1 MMKTLMAAFDWRA
14 AGQGIARYRGQG
26 IGPPIIIVMLLAMV
40 IVPLP
45 PLALDV
51 LFTFNITLSI
61 MIVMVTIY
69 VMRPLDFAVFPTV
82 ILMATLLRLALNV
95 ASTRVVLLH
104 GQNGTEAAGHVISSF
119 GEFVI
124 GGNYAVGIVVFIILM
139 LINFVVVT
147 KGAGRVAE
155 VTARFTLDSLPGKQ
169 MAIDADLNAGIIN
182 HEQAK
187 LRREEVAAEADFYGS
202 MDGASKFVRGD
213 AVAGILIVLI
223 NVFGG
228 LMIGVL
234 QHGMPFGEAAQTYV
248 LLTIGDGLVATIP
261 SLLISTATAIIVTRV
276 ASSQDMGKQVQSQM
290 LSDPRVLGVA
300 AGLMAGLGIIPG
312 MPNVAFLTLAALA
325 GAGAYFI
332 AQKKREKIAAAQQST
347 QTPLNKK
354 PELKELSWEDVPPV
368 DVIGLEVGYGLI
380 PLVDR
385 NQGGQ
390 LMPRIK
396 GVRKKI
402 SQDLGFLVSAVHIRD
417 NLDLKPGEYRIS
429 INGVPMGLAE
439 IYADRDMAINPG
451 QVSGTL
457 SGIKTTDPAFGLEA
471 YWIERTTKEHAQAMG
486 YTVVDPATVVA
497 THLSQILN
505 ENAADLFG
513 YEEAQQ
519 LIDTLKQGAPKL
531 VEDLVPKTLAMTIIV
546 QVLRNLLEERIPIRD
561 IRTIA
566 ETLARQGQHTQNV
579 QQLTETVRIAL
590 GRMIVQ
596 HINGLTANLPVITL
610 DPQLEQLLLNSTQR
624 TGDNPAG
631 TPGIEPGLAE
641 RLHQSLRDAAEK
653 QEQAGQPA
661 ILLVA
666 PQIRVWLARMV
677 RYSIRQLHVLSYN
690 EVPDNKEIKV
700 VASVGNQR
708 AVA

>member
-1 MMKTLMAAFDWRA
+1 MKALLASLDWRS
-14 AGQGIARYRGQG
+14 AGQGIRSYRGQG
-26 IGPPIIIVMLLAMV
+26 IGPPLIIVMLLAMV
-40 IVPLP
+40 VVPLP
-45 PLALDV
+45 PLALDA

-61 MIVMVTIY
+61 VILMVTIY

-104 GQNGTEAAGHVISSF
+104 GQNGPEAAGHVIGSF

-147 KGAGRVAE
+147 KGAGRVSE
-155 VTARFTLDSLPGKQ
+155 VTARFTLDALPGKQ

-182 HEQAK
+182 QEQAK

-228 LMIGVL
+228 LLIGVL
-234 QHGMPFGEAAQTYV
+234 QHGMPFGQAAQTYV

-276 ASSQDMGKQVQSQM
+276 ASSQDMGKQVQAQM
-290 LSDPRVLGVA
+290 FSDPRVLGVA
-300 AGLMAGLGIIPG
+300 AGLMAGLGVIPG

-325 GAGAYFI
+325 GAGAYLI
-332 AQKKREKIAAAQQST
+332 ARKKQQKIELEAQQ
-347 QTPLNKK
+347 QAAPDKK
-354 PELKELSWEDVPPV
+354 PELKELTWEDVPPV

-429 INGVPMGLAE
+429 VNGVPMGAAE

-451 QVSGTL
+451 QVSGPIA
-457 SGIKTTDPAFGLEA
+457 GIKTIDPAFGLEA
-471 YWIERTTKEHAQAMG
+471 YWIERNTKEHAQAMG
-486 YTVVDPATVVA
+486 YTVVDPATVIA
-497 THLSQILN
+497 THLSQILT

-519 LIDTLKQGAPKL
+519 LIDTLKEGAPKL
-531 VEDLVPKTLAMTIIV
+531 VEDLVPKTLGMTTIV
-546 QVLRNLLEERIPIRD
+546 QVLRNLLEERLPIRD

-566 ETLARQGQHTQNV
+566 ETLARHGQHTQDV
-579 QQLTETVRIAL
+579 TQLTEVVRIAL

-596 HINGLTANLPVITL
+596 HINGLTPNLPVITL

-624 TGDNPAG
+624 PNAGQDG

-641 RLHQSLRDAAEK
+641 RLHQSLREAAEK
-653 QEQAGQPA
+653 QEQVGQPS

-666 PQIRVWLARMV
+666 PQIRGWLARMV

-690 EVPDNKEIKV
+690 EIPDNKDIKV

>member
-1 MMKTLMAAFDWRA
+1 MKALLASLDWRS
-14 AGQGIARYRGQG
+14 AGQGIRSYRGQG
-26 IGPPIIIVMLLAMV
+26 IGPPLIIVMLLAMV
-40 IVPLP
+40 VVPLP
-45 PLALDV
+45 PLALDA

-61 MIVMVTIY
+61 VILMVTIY
-69 VMRPLDFAVFPTV
+69 VLRPLDFAVFPTV

-104 GQNGTEAAGHVISSF
+104 GQNGPDAAGHVIGSF

-147 KGAGRVAE
+147 KGAGRVSE
-155 VTARFTLDSLPGKQ
+155 VTARFTLDALPGKQ

-182 HEQAK
+182 QEQAK
-187 LRREEVAAEADFYGS
+187 LRREEVASEADFYGS

-213 AVAGILIVLI
+213 AVAGILIVFI

-228 LMIGVL
+228 LLIGVL
-234 QHGMPFGEAAQTYV
+234 QHGMPFGQAAQTYV

-276 ASSQDMGKQVQSQM
+276 ASSQDMGKQVQNQM
-290 LSDPRVLGVA
+290 FSDPRVLGVA

-325 GAGAYFI
+325 GTGAYLI
-332 AQKKREKIAAAQQST
+332 ARKKQEKIEMEAQQ
-347 QTPLNKK
+347 QAVPDKK
-354 PELKELSWEDVPPV
+354 PELKELTWEDVPPV

-429 INGVPMGLAE
+429 INGVPMGVAE

-451 QVSGTL
+451 QVSGPIA
-457 SGIKTTDPAFGLEA
+457 GIKTIDPAFGLEA
-471 YWIERTTKEHAQAMG
+471 YWIERNTKEHAQAMG
-486 YTVVDPATVVA
+486 YTVVDPATVIA
-497 THLSQILN
+497 THLSQILS

-519 LIDTLKQGAPKL
+519 LIDTLKEGAPKL
-531 VEDLVPKTLAMTIIV
+531 VEDLVPKTLGMTTIV
-546 QVLRNLLEERIPIRD
+546 QVLRNLLEERLPIRD

-566 ETLARQGQHTQNV
+566 ETLARHGQHTQDV
-579 QQLTETVRIAL
+579 TQLTEVVRIAL

-596 HINGLTANLPVITL
+596 HINGLTPNLPVITL

-624 TGDNPAG
+624 PNGGQDG

-641 RLHQSLRDAAEK
+641 RLHQSLREAAEK
-653 QEQAGQPA
+653 QEQVGQPS

-666 PQIRVWLARMV
+666 PQIRGWLARMV

-690 EVPDNKEIKV
+690 EIPDNKDIKV

>member
-1 MMKTLMAAFDWRA
+1 MKAFLDTLDWR
-14 AGQGIARYRGQG
+14 GIGKGVRAYRGQG
-26 IGPPIIIVMLLAMV
+26 IGPPLIIVMLLAMV

-51 LFTFNITLSI
+51 LFTFNITLSLVI
-61 MIVMVTIY
+61 LMVTIY

-104 GQNGTEAAGHVISSF
+104 GQEGPGAAGHVINSF

-124 GGNYAVGIVVFIILM
+124 GGNYAVGIVVFMILM

-147 KGAGRVAE
+147 KGAGRVSE
-155 VTARFTLDSLPGKQ
+155 VSARFTLDALPGKQ

-182 HEQAK
+182 QEQAK

-223 NVFGG
+223 NVLGG
-228 LMIGVL
+228 LLIGVL
-234 QHGMPFGEAAQTYV
+234 QHGLPFGQAAQTYV

-276 ASSQDMGKQVQSQM
+276 ASSQDMGKQVQTQM
-290 LSDPRVLGVA
+290 FSDPRVLGVA
-300 AGLMAGLGIIPG
+300 AGLMAGLGVVPG

-325 GAGAYFI
+325 GAGAYLI
-332 AQKKREKIAAAQQST
+332 ARKNQEQVQAAEQAEQA
-347 QTPLNKK
+347 PADKK
-354 PELKELSWEDVPPV
+354 PELKELTWDDVPPV

-402 SQDLGFLVSAVHIRD
+402 SQDLGFLVSPVHIRD

-429 INGVPMGLAE
+429 LNGVPMGMAD
-439 IYADRDMAINPG
+439 IFADRDMAINPG
-451 QVSGTL
+451 QVSGPL
-457 SGIKTTDPAFGLEA
+457 QGVKTKDPAFGLEA
-471 YWIERTTKEHAQAMG
+471 YWIERNTREHAQALG
-486 YTVVDPATVVA
+486 YTVVDPATVIA
-497 THLSQILN
+497 THLSQILT

-519 LIDTLKQGAPKL
+519 LLDTLKEGAPKL
-531 VEDLVPKTLAMTIIV
+531 VEDLVPKTLAMSVIV
-546 QVLRNLLEERIPIRD
+546 QVLRNLLEERLPIRD

-566 ETLARQGQHTQNV
+566 ETLARHGQHTQDVN
-579 QQLTETVRIAL
+579 QLTEVVRIAL

-596 HINGLTANLPVITL
+596 HINGLTPSLPVITL
-610 DPQLEQLLLNSTQR
+610 DPQLEQLLLGSTQR
-624 TGDNPAG
+624 GAEAG
-631 TPGIEPGLAE
+631 QSTPGIEPGLAE

-653 QEQAGQPA
+653 QEQAGLPA

-666 PQIRVWLARMV
+666 PQIRSWLARMV

-690 EVPDNKEIKV
+690 EVPDNKDIKV

-708 AVA
+708 SMA

>member
-1 MMKTLMAAFDWRA
+1 MKALLASLDWRS
-14 AGQGIARYRGQG
+14 AGQGIRSYRGQG
-26 IGPPIIIVMLLAMV
+26 IGPPLIIVMLLAMV
-40 IVPLP
+40 VVPLP
-45 PLALDV
+45 PLALDA

-61 MIVMVTIY
+61 VILMVTIY

-104 GQNGTEAAGHVISSF
+104 GQNGPEAAGHVIGSF

-147 KGAGRVAE
+147 KGAGRVSE
-155 VTARFTLDSLPGKQ
+155 VTARFTLDALPGKQ

-182 HEQAK
+182 QEQAK
-187 LRREEVAAEADFYGS
+187 LRREEVASEADFYGS

-213 AVAGILIVLI
+213 AVAGILIVFI

-228 LMIGVL
+228 LLIGVL

-276 ASSQDMGKQVQSQM
+276 ASSQDMGKQVQTQM
-290 LSDPRVLGVA
+290 FSDPRVLGVA
-300 AGLMAGLGIIPG
+300 AGLMAGLGVIPG

-325 GAGAYFI
+325 GTGAYLI
-332 AQKKREKIAAAQQST
+332 ARKKQEKAQLEAQQ
-347 QTPLNKK
+347 QAVPDKK
-354 PELKELSWEDVPPV
+354 PELKELTWDDVPPV

-429 INGVPMGLAE
+429 INGVPMGVAE

-451 QVSGTL
+451 QVSGPIA
-457 SGIKTTDPAFGLEA
+457 GIKTIDPAFGLEA
-471 YWIERTTKEHAQAMG
+471 YWIERNTKEHAQAMG
-486 YTVVDPATVVA
+486 YTVVDPATVIA
-497 THLSQILN
+497 THLSQLLT

-519 LIDTLKQGAPKL
+519 LIDTLKEGAPKL
-531 VEDLVPKTLAMTIIV
+531 VEDLVPKTLGMTTIV
-546 QVLRNLLEERIPIRD
+546 QVLRNLLEERLPIRD

-566 ETLARQGQHTQNV
+566 ETLARHGQHTQDV
-579 QQLTETVRIAL
+579 SQLTEVVRIAL

-596 HINGLTANLPVITL
+596 HINGLSPTLPVITL

-624 TGDNPAG
+624 PNGGQDG

-641 RLHQSLRDAAEK
+641 RLHQSLREAAEK
-653 QEQAGQPA
+653 QEQVGQPS

-666 PQIRVWLARMV
+666 PQIRSWLARMV

-690 EVPDNKEIKV
+690 EIPDNKDIKV

>member
-1 MMKTLMAAFDWRA
+1 MKSIIASLDWRT
-14 AGQGIARYRGQG
+14 AGQGIRAYRGQG
-26 IGPPIIIVMLLAMV
+26 IGPPLIIVMLLAMV
-40 IVPLP
+40 VVPLP
-45 PLALDV
+45 PLALDA

-61 MIVMVTIY
+61 VILMVTIY

-104 GQNGTEAAGHVISSF
+104 GQNGPDAAGHVIGSF

-147 KGAGRVAE
+147 KGAGRVSE
-155 VTARFTLDSLPGKQ
+155 VTARFTLDALPGKQ

-182 HEQAK
+182 QEQAK
-187 LRREEVAAEADFYGS
+187 IRREEVASEADFYGS

-213 AVAGILIVLI
+213 AVAGILIVFI

-228 LMIGVL
+228 LLIGVL
-234 QHGMPFGEAAQTYV
+234 QHGMPFGQAAQTYV

-261 SLLISTATAIIVTRV
+261 SLLISTATAIIVTR
-276 ASSQDMGKQVQSQM
+276 ATSSQDMGKQVQSQM

-300 AGLMAGLGIIPG
+300 AGLMAGLGVIPG
-312 MPNVAFLTLAALA
+312 MPNMAFLTLAALA
-325 GAGAYFI
+325 GFGAYLI
-332 AQKKREKIAAAQQST
+332 ARKQREKQEAEAKAQVA
-347 QTPLNKK
+347 PEKK
-354 PELKELSWEDVPPV
+354 PELKELTWEDVPPV

-402 SQDLGFLVSAVHIRD
+402 SQELGFLVPAVHIRD

-429 INGVPMGLAE
+429 INGVPMGAAE
-439 IYADRDMAINPG
+439 IYPDRDMAINPG
-451 QVSGTL
+451 QVSGAI
-457 SGIKTTDPAFGLEA
+457 SGIKTIDPAFGLEA
-471 YWIERTTKEHAQAMG
+471 YWIERNTKEHAQAMG
-486 YTVVDPATVVA
+486 YTVVDPATVIA
-497 THLSQILN
+497 THLSQILT

-519 LIDTLKQGAPKL
+519 LIDTLKEGAPKL
-531 VEDLVPKTLAMTIIV
+531 VEDLVPKTLGMTTIV
-546 QVLRNLLEERIPIRD
+546 QVLRNLLEERLPIRD

-566 ETLARQGQHTQNV
+566 ETLARHGQHTQDV
-579 QQLTETVRIAL
+579 GQLTEAVRVAL

-596 HINGLTANLPVITL
+596 HINGLSPELPVITL

-624 TGDNPAG
+624 PNGSQEAP
-631 TPGIEPGLAE
+631 PGIEPGLAE
-641 RLHQSLRDAAEK
+641 RLHQSLREAAEK
-653 QEQAGQPA
+653 QEQVGQPS

-666 PQIRVWLARMV
+666 PQIRSWLARMV

-690 EVPDNKEIKV
+690 EIPDNKDIKV
-700 VASVGNQR
+700 VASVGSQR
-708 AVA
+708 EAA

>member
-1 MMKTLMAAFDWRA
+1 MKALLASLDWRS
-14 AGQGIARYRGQG
+14 AGQGIRSYRGQG
-26 IGPPIIIVMLLAMV
+26 IGPPLIIVMLLAMV
-40 IVPLP
+40 VVPLP
-45 PLALDV
+45 PLALDA

-61 MIVMVTIY
+61 VILMVTIY

-104 GQNGTEAAGHVISSF
+104 GQNGPEAAGHVIGSF

-147 KGAGRVAE
+147 KGAGRVSE
-155 VTARFTLDSLPGKQ
+155 VTARFTLDALPGKQ

-182 HEQAK
+182 QEQAK
-187 LRREEVAAEADFYGS
+187 LRREEVASEADFYGS

-213 AVAGILIVLI
+213 AVAGILIVFI

-228 LMIGVL
+228 LLIGVL

-276 ASSQDMGKQVQSQM
+276 ASSQDMGKQVQTQM
-290 LSDPRVLGVA
+290 FSDPRVLGVA
-300 AGLMAGLGIIPG
+300 AGLMAGLGVIPG

-325 GAGAYFI
+325 GFGAYLI
-332 AQKKREKIAAAQQST
+332 ARKKQEKAQLEAQQ
-347 QTPLNKK
+347 QAVPDKK
-354 PELKELSWEDVPPV
+354 PELKELTWDDVPPV

-429 INGVPMGLAE
+429 INGVPMGVAE

-451 QVSGTL
+451 QVSGPIA
-457 SGIKTTDPAFGLEA
+457 GIKTIDPAFGLEA
-471 YWIERTTKEHAQAMG
+471 YWIERNTKEHAQAMG
-486 YTVVDPATVVA
+486 YTVVDPATVIA
-497 THLSQILN
+497 THLSQILT

-519 LIDTLKQGAPKL
+519 LIDTLKEGAPKL
-531 VEDLVPKTLAMTIIV
+531 VEDLVPKTLGMTTIV
-546 QVLRNLLEERIPIRD
+546 QVLRNLLEERLPIRD

-566 ETLARQGQHTQNV
+566 ETLARHGQHTQDV
-579 QQLTETVRIAL
+579 SQLTEVVRIAL

-596 HINGLTANLPVITL
+596 HINGLSPTLPVITL

-624 TGDNPAG
+624 PNGGQDG

-641 RLHQSLRDAAEK
+641 RLHQSLREAAEK
-653 QEQAGQPA
+653 QEQVGQPS

-666 PQIRVWLARMV
+666 PQIRSWLARMV

-690 EVPDNKEIKV
+690 EIPDNKDIKV

>member
-1 MMKTLMAAFDWRA
+1 MKALLASLDWRS
-14 AGQGIARYRGQG
+14 AGQGIRSYRGQG
-26 IGPPIIIVMLLAMV
+26 IGPPLIIVMLLAMV
-40 IVPLP
+40 VVPLP
-45 PLALDV
+45 PLALDA

-61 MIVMVTIY
+61 VILMVTIY

-104 GQNGTEAAGHVISSF
+104 GQNGPEAAGHVIGSF

-147 KGAGRVAE
+147 KGAGRVSE
-155 VTARFTLDSLPGKQ
+155 VTARFPLDALPGKQ

-182 HEQAK
+182 QEQAK
-187 LRREEVAAEADFYGS
+187 LRREEVASEADFYGS

-213 AVAGILIVLI
+213 AVAGILIVFI

-228 LMIGVL
+228 LLIGVL

-276 ASSQDMGKQVQSQM
+276 ASSQDMGKQVQTQM
-290 LSDPRVLGVA
+290 FSDPRVLGVA
-300 AGLMAGLGIIPG
+300 AGLMAGLGVIPG

-325 GAGAYFI
+325 GTGAYLI
-332 AQKKREKIAAAQQST
+332 ARKKQEKAQLEAQQ
-347 QTPLNKK
+347 QAVPDKK
-354 PELKELSWEDVPPV
+354 PELKELTWDDVPPV

-429 INGVPMGLAE
+429 INGVPMGVAE

-451 QVSGTL
+451 QVSGPIA
-457 SGIKTTDPAFGLEA
+457 GIKTIDPAFGLEA
-471 YWIERTTKEHAQAMG
+471 YWIERNTKEHAQAMG
-486 YTVVDPATVVA
+486 YTVVDPATVIA
-497 THLSQILN
+497 THLSQILT

-519 LIDTLKQGAPKL
+519 LIDTLKEGAPKL
-531 VEDLVPKTLAMTIIV
+531 VEDLVPKTLGMTTIV
-546 QVLRNLLEERIPIRD
+546 QVLRNLLEERLPIRD

-566 ETLARQGQHTQNV
+566 ETLARHGQHTQDV
-579 QQLTETVRIAL
+579 SQLTEVVRIAL

-596 HINGLTANLPVITL
+596 HINGLSPNLPVITL

-624 TGDNPAG
+624 PNGGQDG

-641 RLHQSLRDAAEK
+641 RLHRSLREAAEK
-653 QEQAGQPA
+653 QEQVGQPS

-666 PQIRVWLARMV
+666 PQIRSWLARMV

-690 EVPDNKEIKV
+690 EIPDNKDIKV

>member
-1 MMKTLMAAFDWRA
+1 MKAFIETLDWR
-14 AGQGIARYRGQG
+14 GLGRGARAYRGQG
-26 IGPPIIIVMLLAMV
+26 IGPPLIIVMLLAMV

-61 MIVMVTIY
+61 VILMVTIY

-104 GQNGTEAAGHVISSF
+104 GQDGPGAAGHVISSF
-119 GEFVI
+119 GEFVV
-124 GGNYAVGIVVFIILM
+124 GGNYAVGIVVFMILM
-139 LINFVVVT
+139 LINFAVVT
-147 KGAGRVAE
+147 KGAGRVSE
-155 VTARFTLDSLPGKQ
+155 VTARFTLDALPGKQ
-169 MAIDADLNAGIIN
+169 MAIDADLNSGIIN
-182 HEQAK
+182 QEQAK
-187 LRREEVAAEADFYGS
+187 HRREEVAAEADFYGS

-223 NVFGG
+223 NVLGG
-228 LMIGVL
+228 LLIGVL
-234 QHGMPFGEAAQTYV
+234 QHGMPIGQAAQTYV
-248 LLTIGDGLVATIP
+248 LLTIGDGLVATLP

-276 ASSQDMGKQVQSQM
+276 ASSQDMGKQIQTQM
-290 LSDPRVLGVA
+290 FSDPRVLGVA
-300 AGLMAGLGIIPG
+300 AGLMAGLGVIPG

-325 GAGAYFI
+325 GFGAYLI
-332 AQKKREKIAAAQQST
+332 ARKNQVQAQAAVQSEQMPT
-347 QTPLNKK
+347 DKK
-354 PELKELSWEDVPPV
+354 PELKELTWEDVPPV
-368 DVIGLEVGYGLI
+368 DVIGLEVGDGLI

-402 SQDLGFLVSAVHIRD
+402 SQDLGFLVSPVHIRD

-429 INGVPMGLAE
+429 LNGVPMGMAD
-439 IYADRDMAINPG
+439 IFADRDMAINPG
-451 QVSGTL
+451 QVSGPL
-457 SGIKTTDPAFGLEA
+457 QGVKTQDPAFGLEA
-471 YWIERTTKEHAQAMG
+471 YWIERNAREHAQALG

-497 THLSQILN
+497 THLSQILT

-519 LIDTLKQGAPKL
+519 LLDTLKEGAPKL
-531 VEDLVPKTLAMTIIV
+531 VEDLVPKTLAMSVIV
-546 QVLRNLLEERIPIRD
+546 QVLRNLLEERLPIRD

-566 ETLARQGQHTQNV
+566 ETLARQGQHTQDV
-579 QQLTETVRIAL
+579 SQLTEVVRIAL

-596 HINGLTANLPVITL
+596 HINGLTPSLPVITL
-610 DPQLEQLLLNSTQR
+610 DPQLEQLLLGSTQR
-624 TGDNPAG
+624 GAESG
-631 TPGIEPGLAE
+631 QATPGIEPGLAE

-653 QEQAGQPA
+653 QEQAGLPA
-661 ILLVA
+661 VLLVA
-666 PQIRVWLARMV
+666 PQIRSWLARMV

-690 EVPDNKEIKV
+690 EVPDNKDIKV

-708 AVA
+708 SVA

>member
-347 QTPLNKK
+347 QTPLDKK

>member
-1 MMKTLMAAFDWRA
+1 MKALLASLDWRS
-14 AGQGIARYRGQG
+14 AGQGIRSYRGQG
-26 IGPPIIIVMLLAMV
+26 IGPPLIIVMLLAMV
-40 IVPLP
+40 VVPLP
-45 PLALDV
+45 PLALDA

-61 MIVMVTIY
+61 VILMVTIY

-104 GQNGTEAAGHVISSF
+104 GQNGPDAAGHVIGSF

-147 KGAGRVAE
+147 KGAGRVSE
-155 VTARFTLDSLPGKQ
+155 VTARFTLDALPGKQ

-182 HEQAK
+182 QEQAK
-187 LRREEVAAEADFYGS
+187 LRREEVASEADFYGS

-213 AVAGILIVLI
+213 AVAGILIVFI

-228 LMIGVL
+228 LLIGVL
-234 QHGMPFGEAAQTYV
+234 QHGMPFGQAAQTYV

-276 ASSQDMGKQVQSQM
+276 ASSQDMGKQVQNQM
-290 LSDPRVLGVA
+290 FSDPRVLGVA
-300 AGLMAGLGIIPG
+300 AGLMAGLGVIPG

-325 GAGAYFI
+325 GTGAYLI
-332 AQKKREKIAAAQQST
+332 ARKKQEKIELEAQQ
-347 QTPLNKK
+347 QEVPDKK
-354 PELKELSWEDVPPV
+354 PELKELTWEDVPPV

-429 INGVPMGLAE
+429 INGVPMGAAE

-451 QVSGTL
+451 QVSGPIA
-457 SGIKTTDPAFGLEA
+457 GIKTIDPAFGLEA
-471 YWIERTTKEHAQAMG
+471 YWIERNTKEHAQAMG
-486 YTVVDPATVVA
+486 YTVVDPATVIA
-497 THLSQILN
+497 THLSQILT

-519 LIDTLKQGAPKL
+519 LIDTLKEGAPKL
-531 VEDLVPKTLAMTIIV
+531 VEDLVPKTLGMTTIV
-546 QVLRNLLEERIPIRD
+546 QVLRNLLEERLPIRD

-566 ETLARQGQHTQNV
+566 ETLARHGQHTQDV
-579 QQLTETVRIAL
+579 TQLTEVVRIAL

-596 HINGLTANLPVITL
+596 HINGLTPNLPVITL

-624 TGDNPAG
+624 PNGGQDG

-641 RLHQSLRDAAEK
+641 RLHQSLREAAEK
-653 QEQAGQPA
+653 QEQVGQPS

-666 PQIRVWLARMV
+666 PQIRGWLARMV

-690 EVPDNKEIKV
+690 EIPDNKDIKV

>member
-276 ASSQDMGKQVQSQM
+276 ASSQDMGKQVQTQM

-325 GAGAYFI
+325 GTGAYFI

-347 QTPLNKK
+347 QTPLDKK

>member
-1 MMKTLMAAFDWRA
+1 MKALLASLDWRS
-14 AGQGIARYRGQG
+14 AGQGIRSYRGQG
-26 IGPPIIIVMLLAMV
+26 IGPPLIIVMLLAMV
-40 IVPLP
+40 VVPLP
-45 PLALDV
+45 PLALDA

-61 MIVMVTIY
+61 VILMVTIY

-104 GQNGTEAAGHVISSF
+104 GQNGPEAAGHVIGSF

-147 KGAGRVAE
+147 KGAGRVSE
-155 VTARFTLDSLPGKQ
+155 VTARFTLDALPGKQ

-182 HEQAK
+182 QEQAK
-187 LRREEVAAEADFYGS
+187 LRREEVASEADFYGS

-213 AVAGILIVLI
+213 AVAGILIVFI

-228 LMIGVL
+228 LLIGVL
-234 QHGMPFGEAAQTYV
+234 QHGMPFGQAAQTYV

-276 ASSQDMGKQVQSQM
+276 ASSQDMGKQVQAQM
-290 LSDPRVLGVA
+290 FSDPRVLGVA
-300 AGLMAGLGIIPG
+300 AGLMAGLGVIPG

-325 GAGAYFI
+325 GAGAYLI
-332 AQKKREKIAAAQQST
+332 ARKKKQKIELEAQQ
-347 QTPLNKK
+347 QAAPDKK
-354 PELKELSWEDVPPV
+354 PELKELTWEDVPPV

-429 INGVPMGLAE
+429 VNGVPMGAAE

-451 QVSGTL
+451 QVSGPIA
-457 SGIKTTDPAFGLEA
+457 GIKTIDPAFGLEA
-471 YWIERTTKEHAQAMG
+471 YWIERNTKEHAQAMG
-486 YTVVDPATVVA
+486 YTVVDPATVIA
-497 THLSQILN
+497 THLSQILT

-519 LIDTLKQGAPKL
+519 LIDTLKEGAPKL
-531 VEDLVPKTLAMTIIV
+531 VEDLVPKTLGMTTIV
-546 QVLRNLLEERIPIRD
+546 QVLRNLLEERLPIRD

-566 ETLARQGQHTQNV
+566 ETLARHGQHTQDV
-579 QQLTETVRIAL
+579 TQLTEVVRIAL

-596 HINGLTANLPVITL
+596 HINGLTPNLPVITL

-624 TGDNPAG
+624 PNAGQDG

-641 RLHQSLRDAAEK
+641 RLHQSLREAAEK
-653 QEQAGQPA
+653 QEQVGQPS

-666 PQIRVWLARMV
+666 PQIRGWLARMV

-690 EVPDNKEIKV
+690 EIPDNKDIKV

>member
-1 MMKTLMAAFDWRA
+1 MKALLASLDWRS
-14 AGQGIARYRGQG
+14 AGQGIRSYRGQG
-26 IGPPIIIVMLLAMV
+26 IGPPLIIVMLLAMV
-40 IVPLP
+40 VVPLP
-45 PLALDV
+45 PLALDA

-61 MIVMVTIY
+61 VILMVTIY

-104 GQNGTEAAGHVISSF
+104 GQNGPDAAGHVIGSF

-147 KGAGRVAE
+147 KGAGRVSE
-155 VTARFTLDSLPGKQ
+155 VTARFTLDALPGKQ

-182 HEQAK
+182 QEQAK
-187 LRREEVAAEADFYGS
+187 LRREEVASEADFYGS

-213 AVAGILIVLI
+213 AVAGILIVFI

-228 LMIGVL
+228 LLIGVL
-234 QHGMPFGEAAQTYV
+234 QHGMPFGQAAQTYV

-276 ASSQDMGKQVQSQM
+276 ASSQDMGKQVQTQM
-290 LSDPRVLGVA
+290 FSDPRVLGVA
-300 AGLMAGLGIIPG
+300 AGLMAGLGVIPG

-325 GAGAYFI
+325 GFGAYLI
-332 AQKKREKIAAAQQST
+332 ARKKQEKAQLEAQQ
-347 QTPLNKK
+347 QAVPDKK
-354 PELKELSWEDVPPV
+354 PELKELTWDDVPPV

-429 INGVPMGLAE
+429 INGVPMGVAE

-451 QVSGTL
+451 QVSGPIA
-457 SGIKTTDPAFGLEA
+457 GIKTIDPAFGLEA
-471 YWIERTTKEHAQAMG
+471 YWIERNTKEHAQAMG
-486 YTVVDPATVVA
+486 YTVVDPATVIA
-497 THLSQILN
+497 THLSQILT

-519 LIDTLKQGAPKL
+519 LIDTLKEGAPKL
-531 VEDLVPKTLAMTIIV
+531 VEDLVPKTLGMTTIV
-546 QVLRNLLEERIPIRD
+546 QVLRNLLEERLPIRD

-566 ETLARQGQHTQNV
+566 ETLARHGQHTQDV
-579 QQLTETVRIAL
+579 SQLTEVVRIAL

-596 HINGLTANLPVITL
+596 HINGLSPTLPVITL

-624 TGDNPAG
+624 PNGGQDG

-641 RLHQSLRDAAEK
+641 RLHQSLREAAEK
-653 QEQAGQPA
+653 QEQVGQPS

-666 PQIRVWLARMV
+666 PQIRSWLARMV

-690 EVPDNKEIKV
+690 EIPDNKDIKV

>member
-1 MMKTLMAAFDWRA
+1 MKAITAGFNWRSA
-14 AGQGIARYRGQG
+14 LGGISHYRGQG
-26 IGPPIIIVMLLAMV
+26 MGPPLVIVLLLAMV

-45 PLALDV
+45 PLALDA

-61 MIVMVTIY
+61 VILMVTIY
-69 VMRPLDFAVFPTV
+69 VLRPLDFAIFPTV
-82 ILMATLLRLALNV
+82 ILMVTLLRLALNV

-104 GQNGTEAAGHVISSF
+104 GQNGTDAAGHVIHSF

-139 LINFVVVT
+139 VINFVVVT
-147 KGAGRVAE
+147 KGAGRVSE
-155 VTARFTLDSLPGKQ
+155 VSARFTLDALPGKQ

-182 HEQAK
+182 QEQAK
-187 LRREEVAAEADFYGS
+187 LRREDVAAEADFYGS

-228 LMIGVL
+228 LLIGVL
-234 QHGMPFGEAAQTYV
+234 QHGMPFSEATQTYV

-276 ASSQDMGKQVQSQM
+276 ASSQDMGKQFQLQM
-290 LSDPRVLGVA
+290 FSDPRVLGVA
-300 AGLMAGLGIIPG
+300 AGLMAGLGVIPG
-312 MPNVAFLTLAALA
+312 MPNAAFLTLAALT
-325 GAGAYFI
+325 GAGAYLV
-332 AQKKREKIAAAQQST
+332 ARKKIQETTEAAQAQM
-347 QTPLNKK
+347 PAPDKK
-354 PELKELSWEDVPPV
+354 PELKELSWDDVPPV

-429 INGVPMGLAE
+429 LNGVPMGVAE
-439 IYADRDMAINPG
+439 IFADRDMAINPG
-451 QVSGTL
+451 QVSGPIN
-457 SGIKTTDPAFGLEA
+457 GIKTTDPAFGLEA
-471 YWIERTTKEHAQAMG
+471 YWIERNTREHAQAMG

-497 THLSQILN
+497 THLSQILT

-531 VEDLVPKTLAMTIIV
+531 VDDLVGKALPMTSVV
-546 QVLRNLLEERIPIRD
+546 QVLKNLLEERLPIRD

-566 ETLARQGQHTQNV
+566 ETLARHSAQTQDV
-579 QQLTETVRIAL
+579 GQLTDVVRIAL

-596 HINGLTANLPVITL
+596 HINGLTPTLPVITL
-610 DPQLEQLLLNSTQR
+610 DPQLEQLLLQA
-624 TGDNPAG
+624 TGRMPAG
-631 TPGIEPGLAE
+631 TDQTPGIEPGLAE
-641 RLHQSLRDAAEK
+641 RLHQSLKDAAEK
-653 QEQAGQPA
+653 QERAGQPS

-666 PQIRVWLARMV
+666 PQLRAWLARMV
-677 RYSIRQLHVLSYN
+677 RYSIRQLNVLSYN
-690 EVPDNKEIKV
+690 EIPDNKDIKV
-700 VASVGNQR
+700 IASVGNQR
-708 AVA
+708 SAA

>member
-1 MMKTLMAAFDWRA
+1 MKAFIETLDWR
-14 AGQGIARYRGQG
+14 GLGRGARAYRGQG
-26 IGPPIIIVMLLAMV
+26 IGPPLIIVMLLAMV

-61 MIVMVTIY
+61 VILMVTIY

-104 GQNGTEAAGHVISSF
+104 GQDGPGAAGHVISSF
-119 GEFVI
+119 GEFVV
-124 GGNYAVGIVVFIILM
+124 GGNYAVGIVVFMILM
-139 LINFVVVT
+139 LINFAVVT
-147 KGAGRVAE
+147 KGAGRVSE
-155 VTARFTLDSLPGKQ
+155 VTARFTLDALPGKQ
-169 MAIDADLNAGIIN
+169 MAIDADLNSGIIN
-182 HEQAK
+182 QEQAK
-187 LRREEVAAEADFYGS
+187 HRREEVAAEADFYGS

-223 NVFGG
+223 NVLGG
-228 LMIGVL
+228 LLIGVL
-234 QHGMPFGEAAQTYV
+234 QHGMPIGQAAQTYV
-248 LLTIGDGLVATIP
+248 LLTIGDGLVATLP

-276 ASSQDMGKQVQSQM
+276 ASSQDMGKQIQTQM
-290 LSDPRVLGVA
+290 FSDPRVLGVA
-300 AGLMAGLGIIPG
+300 AGLMAGLGVIPG

-325 GAGAYFI
+325 GFGAYLI
-332 AQKKREKIAAAQQST
+332 ARKNQVQAQAAVQSEQMPT
-347 QTPLNKK
+347 DKK
-354 PELKELSWEDVPPV
+354 PELKELTWEDVPPV

-402 SQDLGFLVSAVHIRD
+402 SQDLGFLVSPVHIRD

-429 INGVPMGLAE
+429 LNGVPMGMAD
-439 IYADRDMAINPG
+439 IFADRDMAINPG
-451 QVSGTL
+451 QVSGPL
-457 SGIKTTDPAFGLEA
+457 QGVKTQDPAFGLEA
-471 YWIERTTKEHAQAMG
+471 YWIERNAREHAQALG

-497 THLSQILN
+497 THLSQILT

-519 LIDTLKQGAPKL
+519 LLDTLKEGAPKL
-531 VEDLVPKTLAMTIIV
+531 VEDLVPKTLAMSVIV
-546 QVLRNLLEERIPIRD
+546 QVLRNLLEERLPIRD

-566 ETLARQGQHTQNV
+566 ETLARQGQHTQDV
-579 QQLTETVRIAL
+579 SQLTEVVRIAL

-596 HINGLTANLPVITL
+596 HINGLTPSLPVITL
-610 DPQLEQLLLNSTQR
+610 DPQLEQLLLGSTQR
-624 TGDNPAG
+624 GAESG
-631 TPGIEPGLAE
+631 QATPGIEPGLAE

-653 QEQAGQPA
+653 QEQAGLPA
-661 ILLVA
+661 VLLVA
-666 PQIRVWLARMV
+666 PQIRSWLARMV

-690 EVPDNKEIKV
+690 EVPDNKDIKV

-708 AVA
+708 SVA

>member
-1 MMKTLMAAFDWRA
+1 MKTLMAAFDWRA

-276 ASSQDMGKQVQSQM
+276 ASSQDMGKQVQTQM

-332 AQKKREKIAAAQQST
+332 AQKKREKIAAAQQSA
-347 QTPLNKK
+347 QTPLDKK

-429 INGVPMGLAE
+429 INGVPMGQAE

-451 QVSGTL
+451 QVSGPL

-471 YWIERTTKEHAQAMG
+471 YWIERATKEHAQAMG

-624 TGDNPAG
+624 TGDNSAG

>member
-1 MMKTLMAAFDWRA
+1 MKALLASLDWRS
-14 AGQGIARYRGQG
+14 AGQGIRSYRGQG
-26 IGPPIIIVMLLAMV
+26 IGPPLIIVMLLAMV
-40 IVPLP
+40 VVPLP
-45 PLALDV
+45 PLALDA

-61 MIVMVTIY
+61 VILMVTIY

-104 GQNGTEAAGHVISSF
+104 GQNGPDAAGHVIGSF

-147 KGAGRVAE
+147 KGAGRVSE
-155 VTARFTLDSLPGKQ
+155 VTARFTLDALPGKQ

-182 HEQAK
+182 QEQAK
-187 LRREEVAAEADFYGS
+187 LRREEVASEADFYGS

-213 AVAGILIVLI
+213 AVAGILIVFI

-228 LMIGVL
+228 LLIGVL
-234 QHGMPFGEAAQTYV
+234 QHGMPFGQAAQTYV

-276 ASSQDMGKQVQSQM
+276 ASSQDMGKQVQTQM
-290 LSDPRVLGVA
+290 FSDPRVLGVA
-300 AGLMAGLGIIPG
+300 AGLMAGLGVIPG

-325 GAGAYFI
+325 GFGAYLI
-332 AQKKREKIAAAQQST
+332 ARKKQEKIQLEAQQ
-347 QTPLNKK
+347 QAVPDKK
-354 PELKELSWEDVPPV
+354 PELKELTWEDVPPV

-429 INGVPMGLAE
+429 INGVPMGVAE

-451 QVSGTL
+451 QVSGPIA
-457 SGIKTTDPAFGLEA
+457 GIKTIDPAFGLEA
-471 YWIERTTKEHAQAMG
+471 YWIERNTKEHAQAMG
-486 YTVVDPATVVA
+486 YTVVDPATVIA
-497 THLSQILN
+497 THLSQILT

-519 LIDTLKQGAPKL
+519 LIDTLKEGAPKL
-531 VEDLVPKTLAMTIIV
+531 VEDLVPKTLGMTTIV
-546 QVLRNLLEERIPIRD
+546 QVLRNLLEERLPIRD

-566 ETLARQGQHTQNV
+566 ETLARHGQHTQDV
-579 QQLTETVRIAL
+579 SQLTEVVRIAL

-596 HINGLTANLPVITL
+596 HINGLTPNLPVITL

-624 TGDNPAG
+624 PNGAQDG

-641 RLHQSLRDAAEK
+641 RLHQSLREAAEK
-653 QEQAGQPA
+653 QEQVGQPS

-666 PQIRVWLARMV
+666 PQIRSWLARMV

-690 EVPDNKEIKV
+690 EIPDNKDIKV